1 MAEIRTPSTSPTTPL
16 GGPFTSFG
24 LISAPG
30 FSSIAIP
37 IPHGSLYLSP
47 MVSAEPA
54 PITIPVNL
62 PSRATSNRRLPPPPQ
77 KPESNGAYTLLIVND
92 NPVDRK
98 VCCPSNRPSHHHTLI
113 QAVKVA
119 QPTWG
124 QPYELAEN
132 GQEAV
137 DMYKR
142 DPERFRC
149 ILMDLVMPIMD
160 GFEATRQIRTYE
172 EESWNAFS
180 SAQFPLPGV
189 GPSRTSRDTPKPIRR
204 TVIIALVPSYS
215 VTGLRQ
221 RIADTG
227 FDLSFCRPF
236 HLGTMG
242 NMLFSG
248 PGMNVVGL
256 YGGVDDSQLKDAGY
270 PLQIKRRKPGSIGDR
285 EVGEALGRAVS

>member
-1 MAEIRTPSTSPTTPL
+1 MFA
-16 GGPFTSFG
+16 
-24 LISAPG
+24 
-30 FSSIAIP
+30 
-37 IPHGSLYLSP
+37 
-47 MVSAEPA
+47 
-54 PITIPVNL
+54 
-62 PSRATSNRRLPPPPQ
+62 PPPP
-77 KPESNGAYTLLIVND
+77 P
-92 NPVDRK
+92 P
-98 VCCPSNRPSHHHTLI
+98 PSQQTITPSHPHPSGQGCTACILGKI
-113 QAVKVA
+113 CER
-119 QPTWG
+119 WG
-124 QPYELAEN
+124 QPYELAES

-142 DPERFRC
+142 DPERIRC

-180 SAQFPLPGV
+180 LAQFPLPGV

-270 PLQIKRRKPGSIGDR
+270 PLQIKRRKPSSIGDR

>member
-16 GGPFTSFG
+16 GGPLTSFG

-62 PSRATSNRRLPPPPQ
+62 PSRGTSNRRLPPPPQ
-77 KPESNGAYTLLIVND
+77 KPKSNGAYTLLIVND

-98 VCCPSNRPSHHHTLI
+98 ILGKICER
-113 QAVKVA
+113 
-119 QPTWG
+119 WG

-180 SAQFPLPGV
+180 AQFPLPGV
-189 GPSRTSRDTPKPIRR
+189 RSSRTSRDTPKPIRR

-270 PLQIKRRKPGSIGDR
+270 PLQIKRRKPSSIGDR